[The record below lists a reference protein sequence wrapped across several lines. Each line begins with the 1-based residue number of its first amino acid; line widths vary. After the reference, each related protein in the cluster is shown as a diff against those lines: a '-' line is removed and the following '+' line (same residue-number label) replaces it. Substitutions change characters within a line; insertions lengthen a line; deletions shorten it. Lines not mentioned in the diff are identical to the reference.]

1 MGDFQNP
8 RSLLPETNDNNTS
21 SQRTDEEQSRE
32 QQATTAFVSDASVVR
47 AEDNMISK
55 ISSIF
60 YKSSTDDYDQSI
72 KTFFEKPIN
81 VMSGKFSVG
90 DSVSTFY
97 SSPYTLL
104 YSPHDFIKPFTVRST
119 KLSGFLGFRAT
130 SVVRLVVNATRFQ
143 QGRYMLAFIP
153 SGGSSPANAKGQAW
167 NIAHWN
173 QLIQRTQLPRVE
185 FDLNCDTEVEL
196 RIPYVSSANFVP
208 TAAII
213 TDTNYFYA
221 TGTFVIFPYKD
232 LVVGSG
238 SANAYFTMWQHFEDV
253 ELIGPAT
260 PQSGRMF
267 STKTKSKKS
276 VSSQEQAENSL
287 GPISSPLTAISR
299 GFSSFAQVPGL
310 SSYAGPAAWVS
321 ERLSGCAKIFG
332 FSRPHDSSPSN
343 RVVRAIVPYV
353 GTVDNSDTSLPLSL
367 SASNA
372 VTQAEGF
379 SGTNLDELD
388 FSNFVTQYAYFKTFS
403 MSTSGGA
410 SGDLLA
416 TWNLNPNHYWDTTT
430 GAGGKIFNHYQPL
443 AFVAQYFSLWR
454 GSIRFRL
461 KVVKTEFHSGRI
473 AVCFNPIESG
483 VTTTALSY
491 SNSDYLHREIID
503 LRYSSEI
510 EFAVPFISTTP
521 WRSVLGTDNNIGTI
535 GVYTVDPLQ
544 SPSSVPS
551 TITFLC
557 EVSGGPDFE
566 FAVPRNDVSL
576 IPCFGVTPQ
585 SGEMFSSKNDSC
597 SIEKVNIGATKE
609 VINLNNSAFCVGES
623 ITSFR
628 SLLKT
633 FSLLLNTSS
642 AGTIGDKNII
652 SFLPFAWDYYY
663 NTTTPVVPNWN
674 PDIYGTLCSIFALS
688 RGGVR
693 WKFIEP
699 LGAANSATNTLSG
712 FTTVTLDQTTGDI
725 NQMIYEGYGNYL
737 ANSKIFIGTST
748 GTRAFFQS
756 SVGIHPEVNVPQY
769 HRLHSRSNLDHMCN
783 ITYVYSTGV
792 GNLSTRNFVEYYSTN
807 GNPFAIPMR
816 AGSDD
821 VNLGC
826 FISIPPMTVVANA
839 YART

>member
-8 RSLLPETNDNNTS
+8 RSLIPEQNDNNTS

-47 AEDNMISK
+47 AEDSMISK
-55 ISSIF
+55 VSSLF
-60 YKSSTDDYDQSI
+60 YKSSTDQYDQSI

-81 VMSGKFSVG
+81 VMNGKFSVG

-97 SSPYTLL
+97 TTPYSLL
-104 YSPHDFIKPFTVRST
+104 YSPHDFIKPFTVRSN

-130 SVVRLVVNATRFQ
+130 CVVRLVINATRFQ
-143 QGRYMLAFIP
+143 QGRYMLAYIP
-153 SGGSSPANAKGQAW
+153 SGGSSPASTKGQAW

-208 TAAII
+208 TSAII
-213 TDTNYFYA
+213 TDTNYYYA

-260 PQSGRMF
+260 PQSGNMF
-267 STKTKSKKS
+267 TTKKRSKKS
-276 VSSQEQAENSL
+276 VSSQEQESNGL
-287 GPISSPLTAISR
+287 GPISSPLTAISK

-310 SSYAGPAAWVS
+310 SVYAGPASWVT
-321 ERLSGCAKIFG
+321 ERLAGCAKIFG
-332 FSRPHDSSPSN
+332 FARPHDTSPVT
-343 RVVRAIVPYV
+343 RVVRSIVPYV
-353 GTVDNSDTSLPLSL
+353 GTVDSSDASMPLSL
-367 SASNA
+367 SISNS

-379 SGTNLDELD
+379 SGTDMDELD
-388 FSNFVTQYAYFKTFS
+388 FKNFVTQYAYFKTFT
-403 MSTSGGA
+403 MATSGGA
-410 SGDLLA
+410 SGDSLA
-416 TWNLNPNHYWDTTT
+416 AWNLNPNHYWDSTT
-430 GAGGKIFNHYQPL
+430 GTGAKVFDHFQPL

-454 GSIRFRL
+454 GSLRFRI
-461 KVVKTEFHSGRI
+461 KIVKTEFHSGRI
-473 AVCFNPIESG
+473 AICFNPIEPG
-483 VTTTALSY
+483 ITTTSLSY

-510 EFAVPFISTTP
+510 EFAVPFISSSP
-521 WRSVLGTDNNIGTI
+521 WRSIIGTDNNIGTI

-557 EVSGGPDFE
+557 EVSGGPDME
-566 FAVPRNDVSL
+566 FAVPRNNVSL
-576 IPCFGVTPQ
+576 VPSFGVTPQ
-585 SGEMFSSKNDSC
+585 SGEMFTSKNDSC
-597 SIEKVNIGATKE
+597 SIERVSIGASSEK
-609 VINLNNSAFCVGES
+609 INLNNSAFCVGES

-633 FSLLLNTSS
+633 FTMLLNQGESDG
-642 AGTIGDKNII
+642 AKYVI
-652 SFLPFAWDYYY
+652 SILPFAWDYYY
-663 NTTTPVVPNWN
+663 NAGTPVACNWN
-674 PDIYGTLCSIFALS
+674 PDIYGTLCSMFALS

-693 WKFIEP
+693 WKFVEH
-699 LGAANSATNTLSG
+699 LGAQSSATNTLSG
-712 FTTVTLDQTTGDI
+712 FTTVMLDQSTGDI
-725 NQMIYEGYGNYL
+725 NQMIYENEGNNYL
-737 ANSKIFIGTST
+737 NDQIFTGTST
-748 GTRAFFQS
+748 GTRAIFQS
-756 SVGIHPEVNVPQY
+756 AVGVQPEINVPQY
-769 HRLHSRSNLDHMCN
+769 HRYHSRSNMDHMCN
-783 ITYVYSTGV
+783 TTFPYKTGV
-792 GNLSTRNFVEYYSTN
+792 GNLSTRNFVEYFSTN
-807 GNPFAIPMR
+807 GNPFAWPMR

-821 VNLGC
+821 CNFGC
-826 FISIPPMTVVANA
+826 FVSIPPMTRVAGGG
-839 YART
+839 ART